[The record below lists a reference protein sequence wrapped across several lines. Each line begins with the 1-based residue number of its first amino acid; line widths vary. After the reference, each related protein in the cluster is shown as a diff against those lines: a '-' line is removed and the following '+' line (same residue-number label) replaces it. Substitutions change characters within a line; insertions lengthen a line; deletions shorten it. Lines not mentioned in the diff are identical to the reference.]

1 MWLDENEAE
10 VNVAKIEKENKKK
23 EAIALQITYRRAV
36 HPDPTIF
43 QKTVNKIPLDS
54 SQLLQNLITIIQAA
68 DAETQVLQEAS
79 NSDRLQPKVFTKEQL
94 LREKKK
100 LDEKMIITE
109 EKTDKKKR
117 KRGESINMSHK
128 KMRLE
133 DGSME
138 SIALVTS
145 PEDLIGKRIRHQ
157 FELKNGDTKWY
168 WGTII
173 SKDKNK
179 KNPVFEIKYDRHK
192 KIYHLKDMMT
202 DYQNE
207 DLKLV
212 PITPDD
218 LIGKTIFHLHTDKD
232 SKVIVGGKQLL

>member
-10 VNVAKIEKENKKK
+10 VNVAKIEKKNKKK
-23 EAIALQITYRRAV
+23 EAIALQITYCRKVLGAV

-100 LDEKMIITE
+100 LDEKIIITE

-117 KRGESINMSHK
+117 K
-128 KMRLE
+128 
-133 DGSME
+133 
-138 SIALVTS
+138 
-145 PEDLIGKRIRHQ
+145 
-157 FELKNGDTKWY
+157 
-168 WGTII
+168 
-173 SKDKNK
+173 
-179 KNPVFEIKYDRHK
+179 
-192 KIYHLKDMMT
+192 
-202 DYQNE
+202 
-207 DLKLV
+207 
-212 PITPDD
+212 
-218 LIGKTIFHLHTDKD
+218 
-232 SKVIVGGKQLL
+232 